1 MQTWILFTLIAEL
14 IWSFTSLFDKILLS
28 KGHIKSP
35 YVFIVFNGAM
45 NALLVFLLPFF
56 DFGHLSVMDIT
67 IALVAGLFLT
77 IGIIFYYKAVQYE
90 EISRVLMLWQL
101 IPIFVLI
108 TSF

>member
-1 MQTWILFTLIAEL
+1 MQTWILFMLIAEL

-56 DFGHLSVMDIT
+56 DFGHLSLKDMA
-67 IALVAGLFLT
+67 IALAAGLFLIANLLNNGT
-77 IGIIFYYKAVQYE
+77 F
-90 EISRVLMLWQL
+90 
-101 IPIFVLI
+101 
-108 TSF
+108 